1 MGKLSVRGVAK
12 RDAAYDGVE
21 MRFAFHGSAGTTGEA
36 LRTVTEQ
43 SEAFLEKLTAM
54 GVNMKEIHC
63 GDLGTDYRMTGET
76 VRMQATREITVRMKL
91 ELAFVN
97 RVLDLIREQEA
108 QADVSCDYFLTDPKA
123 LHDEL
128 LKEAWEDA
136 RRQAL
141 FITQA
146 TGQQLV
152 GVDSVQCAQKR
163 GFSALLCEQNARF
176 AKSGGSL
183 LDELSAP
190 LTTEEESIDVVWL
203 IE

>member
-1 MGKLSVRGVAK
+1 M
-12 RDAAYDGVE
+12 
-21 MRFAFHGSAGTTGEA
+21 H
-36 LRTVTEQ
+36 
-43 SEAFLEKLTAM
+43 
-54 GVNMKEIHC
+54 
-63 GDLGTDYRMTGET
+63 
-76 VRMQATREITVRMKL
+76 ATREITVRMKL

-97 RVLDLIREQEA
+97 RVLDLIREQES

-152 GVDSVQCAQKR
+152 GVDSVQCAQNRK
-163 GFSALLCEQNARF
+163 FSALFCEQNACF

>member
-12 RDAAYDGVE
+12 RDVAYDGVE
-21 MRFAFHGSAGTTGEA
+21 MRFAFHGSADKTGEA

-54 GVNMKEIHC
+54 GVNMKEIHS
-63 GDLGTDYRMTGET
+63 GDLGTDYQMTGET

-97 RVLDLIREQEA
+97 RVLDLIREQES

-152 GVDSVQCAQKR
+152 GVDSVQCAQNR
-163 GFSALLCEQNARF
+163 EFPALFCEQNARF

-190 LTTEEESIDVVWL
+190 LTTERESIDVVWL